1 MAMKPGLG
9 LHQSQRLALTPALR
23 QSINILQLSST
34 DLAQLVQSALSENP
48 VLTAEN
54 EHETAGNVDFI
65 MALETVSQPVSRS
78 EALQKQIAVMR
89 APVLLRQ
96 IADYLANDLSED
108 GFLIESPD
116 ETAETLGVQ
125 PHMVEQAILLLQK
138 CEPTGIGA
146 QNLKDSLDIQL
157 AAQGVAPDTRSGIL
171 DNLAMFAEGNL
182 NTLSKKLSLGKTE
195 LENLVGILKS
205 LNPAPGRTA
214 LADETG
220 YLVPDILVEPSTDGG
235 FLVNLA
241 RSTTPALQ
249 VDQSVLNQLKDKDT
263 NTFTYLND
271 QRADARALIRA
282 IEARSKM
289 ILRVAKVIVA
299 HQFRFFQDGQ
309 DYLSPLT
316 RAEIAE
322 TLSIHPSTVTRA
334 VANKALECAFG
345 VYPLSFF
352 FSATLGATDGE
363 TQHSA
368 RAIQNR
374 IRKTIAAESA
384 KRTLSDDAIATIL
397 RESGVDISRRTVAKY
412 RQCLNIPTS
421 AERRRSKRAL

>member
-34 DLAQLVQSALSENP
+34 DLTQLVQSALSENP

-54 EHETAGNVDFI
+54 EHESAGNVDFI
-65 MALETVSQPVSRS
+65 MALETVSQPVSRA
-78 EALQKQIAVMR
+78 ETLQKQIAVMR

-108 GFLIESPD
+108 GFLVESPD

-125 PHMVEQAILLLQK
+125 RHLVEQAILLLQK
-138 CEPTGIGA
+138 CEPAGIGA
-146 QNLKDSLDIQL
+146 RNLKHSLDIQL
-157 AAQGVAPDTRSGIL
+157 AAQDVTPETRSRIL

-182 NTLSKKLSLGKTE
+182 NALSKKLSLGKAE
-195 LENLVGILKS
+195 IENLAGILKS

-214 LADETG
+214 LAEETG
-220 YLVPDILVEPSTDGG
+220 YLIPDILVEPSTDGG

-249 VDQSVLNQLKDKDT
+249 VDQGVLSLLKDKDT
-263 NTFTYLND
+263 FAYLND

-309 DYLSPLT
+309 DYLRPLT
-316 RAEIAE
+316 RAEVAE